1 MSGFDGAFRKKQDP
15 CILFE
20 NLLVKD
26 LTNHGKNSKILCA
39 NY

>member
-1 MSGFDGAFRKKQDP
+1 MSRSGGECRKREGP
-15 CILFE
+15 CTLFE
-20 NLLVKD
+20 NLRAKD